1 MEKLFLCISLIAFL
15 AGCAGVPVQMT
26 SPAVDSS
33 KYEILGEGSGSATGI
48 MLFQFIPIKQNK
60 RFERAYN
67 DAINSMG
74 GDKLLNPVISERW
87 FWAYVLNGYIT
98 TVTGTVVKEK

>member
-1 MEKLFLCISLIAFL
+1 MK
-15 AGCAGVPVQMT
+15 
-26 SPAVDSS
+26 SPTTDIS
-33 KYEILGEGSGSATGI
+33 KYEILGEGSGSSTGV
-48 MLFQFIPIKQNK
+48 MLFQFIPIRQNQ

-67 DAINSMG
+67 EAINSLG